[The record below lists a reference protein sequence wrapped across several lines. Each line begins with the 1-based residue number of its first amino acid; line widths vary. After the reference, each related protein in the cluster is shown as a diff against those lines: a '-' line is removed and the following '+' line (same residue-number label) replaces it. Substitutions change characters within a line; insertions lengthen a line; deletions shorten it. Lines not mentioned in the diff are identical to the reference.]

1 MLISDKLNQ
10 AMNDQIGSELSA
22 SNQYLQLASYFA
34 GDDLPELAAFFF
46 RQADE
51 EREHALKFVHYLVD
65 TGGKVAIPEVMAAS
79 DLSSVEGAVQAALD
93 GEKKVTDQIN
103 NLSAIAAEEQDFAA
117 LRFLGWFSEEQI
129 EEVSSMTE
137 LVSVIRRAGD
147 QLLLVEEYVA
157 RRGDLNE

>member
-137 LVSVIRRAGD
+137 LVSVVRRAGD

>member
-22 SNQYLQLASYFA
+22 TSQYLQLASYFA
-34 GDDLPELAAFFF
+34 TDDLPELAAFFF

-51 EREHALKFVHYLVD
+51 EHMHALKFVHYIVD
-65 TGGKVAIPEVMAAS
+65 TGGKVVISEVMAAK
-79 DLSSVEGAVQAALD
+79 DVSSAEEAVQAALD

-103 NLSAIAAEEQDFAA
+103 NLSAIAEEEQDFAA

-129 EEVSSMTE
+129 EEVSTMTE
-137 LVSVIRRAGD
+137 LLGIVRRAGD
-147 QLLLVEEYVA
+147 QLLLVEEYLA
-157 RRGDLNE
+157 RRGDPHA

>member
-1 MLISDKLNQ
+1 
-10 AMNDQIGSELSA
+10 MNDQIGSELSA
-22 SNQYLQLASYFA
+22 SSQYLQLASYFA
-34 GDDLPELAAFFF
+34 SDDLPELAAFFF

-51 EREHALKFVHYLVD
+51 EREHALKFVHYLVE
-65 TGGKVAIPEVMAAS
+65 TGGQVAIPEVMAAK
-79 DLSSVEGAVQAALD
+79 DVSSVEEAVQAALD

-129 EEVSSMTE
+129 EEVSTMTE
-137 LVSVIRRAGD
+137 LLGVVRRAGD

-157 RRGDLNE
+157 RRGDPHG

>member
-10 AMNDQIGSELSA
+10 EMNDQIGSELSA
-22 SNQYLQLASYFA
+22 SSQYLQLASYFA
-34 GDDLPELAAFFF
+34 SDNLPELATFFF

-51 EREHALKFVHYLVD
+51 ERGHALKFVHYLVD
-65 TGGKVAIPEVMAAS
+65 TGGKVAIPEVMAAK
-79 DLSSVEGAVQAALD
+79 DVRSVEGAVQAALD

-129 EEVSSMTE
+129 EEVSSMAE
-137 LVSVIRRAGD
+137 LLHTIQRAGD
-147 QLLLVEEYVA
+147 QLLLVEGYLS
-157 RRGDLNE
+157 RRGDPHG